1 MESCKSEN
9 MAKSGWSRQE
19 DKLLFSQAEQARNEG
34 RPLKSVFEA
43 VAEQTGRKP
52 NSIRN
57 YYYARLKEGDVE
69 GTACRSAAFV
79 PVEQEEVRAL
89 LRTVLS
95 ERAKGVSVRS
105 CTLGMGQGDTRA
117 MLRFQNKYRS
127 VIKREPELVKE
138 IIAELTAEGIPAYD
152 PYAAGASSRRER
164 LSRADALAFFTALEE
179 LAAAYKNMML

>member
-1 MESCKSEN
+1 

-79 PVEQEEVRAL
+79 PFEQDDWHAKPTSCVADFEKLLPAARA
-89 LRTVLS
+89 
-95 ERAKGVSVRS
+95 
-105 CTLGMGQGDTRA
+105 
-117 MLRFQNKYRS
+117 
-127 VIKREPELVKE
+127 
-138 IIAELTAEGIPAYD
+138 
-152 PYAAGASSRRER
+152 
-164 LSRADALAFFTALEE
+164 ALQEKQLQPLIF
-179 LAAAYKNMML
+179 